1 MEVEMVNKWHGLDA
15 LVDRLRKWE
24 EELMS
29 ELMRRVVKIQDSRF
43 FIFCTI
49 YIINYS

>member
-1 MEVEMVNKWHGLDA
+1 MVNKWHGLDA

-29 ELMRRVVKIQDSRF
+29 ELMRRVVNLVDLGLSNVVEPDTYVLDRF
-43 FIFCTI
+43 
-49 YIINYS
+49 